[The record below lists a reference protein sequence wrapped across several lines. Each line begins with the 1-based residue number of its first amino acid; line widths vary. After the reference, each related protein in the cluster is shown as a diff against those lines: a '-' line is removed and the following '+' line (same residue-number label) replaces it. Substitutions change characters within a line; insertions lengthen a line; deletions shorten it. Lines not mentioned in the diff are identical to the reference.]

1 MLIPD
6 PQPGA
11 TMEPGGATQ
20 RMADFDLSEEQR
32 LVRQTVREFAE
43 REIAPHVE
51 RYEREEKYP
60 LELIQKLVPM
70 GFIAPMIP
78 EEYGGSFSDV
88 LTYGVVCEELARI
101 DWVVA
106 SVVSVTNSLVGGSIL
121 RHGSDAQ
128 KARWLPPMA
137 RGEVLTSA
145 CLTEP
150 GAGTDLANMRTTA
163 EKVDGGYRLN
173 GTKVFI
179 SHAAYA
185 GLFFVVATVD
195 RTRKHK
201 GVTAFLVDPRSS
213 EGIAIGEFP
222 MRTLKRDNLA
232 EVHFDGV
239 FVPDDCL
246 LGPEGGGFPVLGG
259 ALDMGRYSVA
269 ARCVGQSQ
277 RCIDL
282 AIAYARE
289 REAFGQKIGEFQMI
303 QKKIAD
309 MICRTES
316 ARALV
321 YRLGRMKDAGVE
333 RASLESSLAKLTASE
348 AATAN
353 ALDAIQIHGG
363 YGLSAEYEVG
373 RLLLEAKALEF
384 GEGTSELHRKL
395 IAEFALGLRKQ

>member
-1 MLIPD
+1 MAD
-6 PQPGA
+6 A
-11 TMEPGGATQ
+11 GATQ
-20 RMADFDLSEEQR
+20 RMADFDLDPQQR

-51 RYEREEKYP
+51 RYEREERYP
-60 LELIQKLVPM
+60 LELIQKLVPL

-78 EEYGGSFSDV
+78 EEYGGSFTDV

-121 RHGSDAQ
+121 RHGSEAQ
-128 KARWLPPMA
+128 KQRWLPPMA
-137 RGEVLTSA
+137 AGEVLTSA

-150 GAGTDLANMRTTA
+150 GGGTDLASMQTTA
-163 EKVDGGYRLN
+163 AKVDGGYRLN

-179 SHAAYA
+179 SHADHA
-185 GLFFVVATVD
+185 GLFFVVASVD
-195 RTRKHK
+195 RSRKHK
-201 GVTAFLVDPRSS
+201 GVTAFLVDPHGS
-213 EGIAIGEFP
+213 EGIHIGEFP

-232 EVHFDGV
+232 EVHFEDV
-239 FVPDDCL
+239 FVPDDGL
-246 LGPEGGGFPVLGG
+246 LGADGGGFPVLGG

-282 AIAYARE
+282 AVAYAQE